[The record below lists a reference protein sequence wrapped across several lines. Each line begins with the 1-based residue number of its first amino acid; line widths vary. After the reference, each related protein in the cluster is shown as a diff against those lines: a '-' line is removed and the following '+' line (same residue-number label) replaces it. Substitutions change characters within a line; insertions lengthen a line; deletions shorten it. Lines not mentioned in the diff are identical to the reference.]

1 VNFPIALQRLAAKE
15 QKPLMDIYKALI
27 LAVEVPA

>member
-1 VNFPIALQRLAAKE
+1 VNFPIALQRLAKE